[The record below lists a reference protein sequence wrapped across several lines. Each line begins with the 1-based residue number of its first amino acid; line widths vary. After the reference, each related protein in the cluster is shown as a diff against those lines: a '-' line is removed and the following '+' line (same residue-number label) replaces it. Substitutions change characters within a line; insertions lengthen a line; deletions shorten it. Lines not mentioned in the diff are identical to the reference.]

1 MSFCINPHCSNP
13 QNSDDELFCISC
25 GSELLLQGRY
35 RVLRQ
40 LGGGG
45 FGVTFEAMEVRTH
58 TPKVLKVLINN
69 HEKAVELFQQE
80 AEVLSKLHHP
90 GIPKVERDAYF
101 VYFPRNSQNP
111 IHCLVMEKIVG
122 MDLQKYMENR
132 GMRPIDQ
139 NLAMQWLRE
148 LVNILER
155 VHNQNFFHRDI
166 KPPNIML
173 RANSGELALIDFG
186 TARELTQTY
195 YFAQAQGQVTGIIS
209 AGYTPVEQMNGKA
222 VLQSD
227 FFALGRTFVYLL
239 TGKQPTDPEVYNSY
253 TNEMGW
259 RSYAPHISPL
269 LADLIDRMMAQ
280 LPSQRPANTQEILNS
295 LTQIDQSLQPPPPPP
310 PPPPQKLPRRRLIQ
324 MLGFG
329 GIGLA
334 VPVISYTVF
343 FRDKSTLTVSSDGSG
358 DYKTIREAIRNA
370 QTGMRILVRPG
381 LYREG
386 VIINKPVKI
395 IGDGPEGSIIIES
408 TNSNCILM
416 QTDQA
421 EVRGLTLHGIAGQ
434 KKNKYFT
441 VDIPQ
446 GQLVLA
452 DCDIT
457 SDSLSCVSVQGATA
471 NPIIQGCKI
480 HDGAQAGIFFQKN
493 SRGTVEDCDIFG
505 NGLSGIA
512 IRENSDPIIQR
523 CKLHDGQQGG
533 VLVYENGLG
542 TVEDCEIFGH
552 ALSGVEIRTN
562 GNPVIRRCKVNQN
575 KGRGIYVH
583 DNGLGTVEN
592 SDLTGNILG
601 AFSIDASSK
610 VVRSGNTE

>member
-1 MSFCINPHCSNP
+1 MSFCINPQCTNP

-35 RVLRQ
+35 RVVAK

-45 FGVTFEAMEVRTH
+45 FAVTFEAIEVRTN
-58 TPKVLKVLINN
+58 TPKVLKVLTNN
-69 HEKAVELFQQE
+69 HQKAVELFQQE
-80 AEVLSKLHHP
+80 AEVLSKLNHP

-111 IHCLVMEKIVG
+111 LHCFVMEKIVG

-132 GMRPIDQ
+132 EMRPIDQ
-139 NLAMQWLRE
+139 NLAIAWLRE
-148 LVNILER
+148 LVNILDQ
-155 VHNQNFFHRDI
+155 VHNQKFFHRDI

-209 AGYTPVEQMNGKA
+209 AGYTPTEQMNGKA

-227 FFALGRTFVYLL
+227 FFALGRTFLYLL
-239 TGKQPTDPEVYNSY
+239 TGKQPTDQAVYNSY

-259 RSYAPHISPL
+259 RSYAPQISPL
-269 LADLIDRMMAQ
+269 LADLIDRMMAH
-280 LPSQRPANTQEILNS
+280 LPSQRPANTQEILQR
-295 LTQIDQSLQPPPPPP
+295 LTEIEQSLQPPPPPP
-310 PPPPQKLPRRRLIQ
+310 PKLPRRRLIQ

-329 GIGLA
+329 SIGLA
-334 VPVISYTVF
+334 IPVLSYTF
-343 FRDKSTLTVSSDGSG
+343 LFKDKSTLTVSSTGSG
-358 DYKTIREAIRNA
+358 DYKTISEAIKNA
-370 QTGMRILVRPG
+370 QPGTRILVRPG
-381 LYREG
+381 LYQEG
-386 VIINKPVKI
+386 VIINKPLKI
-395 IGDGPEGSIIIES
+395 IGDGPLASIIIEN

-416 QTDQA
+416 QTDEA
-421 EVRGLTLHGIAGQ
+421 EVRGLTLRGFAGQ
-434 KKNKYFT
+434 KNNKYFT

-452 DCDIT
+452 ECDIT

-471 NPIIQGCKI
+471 NPIIQQCKI
-480 HDGAQAGIFFQKN
+480 HNGEQAGIFFQNN

-512 IRENSDPIIQR
+512 IKENSNPTIQR
-523 CKLHDGQQGG
+523 CKLHDGKQGG
-533 VLVYENGLG
+533 VLIYENGQG
-542 TVEDCEIFGH
+542 TVEDCEISGH

-562 GNPVIRRCKVNQN
+562 GNAIIRRCKINQN
-575 KGRGIYVH
+575 KGRAIYAH

-592 SDLTGNILG
+592 CDLTGNSLG
-601 AFSIDASSK
+601 AFSIDTSSK
-610 VVRSGNTE
+610 VLRSGNTE